1 MLSCLIIEGY
11 KRITE
16 DLSCFP
22 VDSSSLLDIRKPN
35 GQRAL
40 CSHQRNTCITQHNK
54 LQTTATKP
62 SAIASMEMCLVK
74 QQHILQQS
82 PLLISPMEMCMV
94 SSQ

>member
-1 MLSCLIIEGY
+1 MDRHDRFRLIHAYI
-11 KRITE
+11 
-16 DLSCFP
+16 
-22 VDSSSLLDIRKPN
+22 
-35 GQRAL
+35 QRAL

-62 SAIASMEMCLVK
+62 SAIAPMEMCMLK